1 MVIFIISAGICVFC
15 LVLLVFGSASR
26 ENEAILKRL
35 KRMTQ
40 ATTRK
45 VYSDE
50 ELYQPLTQRFLIP
63 LLQII
68 LTHVSAILPKSS
80 NDKLAQQLLLSG
92 STINPREYQ
101 AMRFLVVLGTTL
113 FFAGAGFLIQK
124 DISVVFLFGI
134 MGAIIGTLIMRFKL
148 LGEIKKRIS
157 EMKDQIPEVLDLLSV
172 SVEAGLSFDGALIH
186 VSNRFKG
193 ALIDEF
199 VQVQHEIQM
208 GRPRREALKN
218 MANRCNTDELKSF
231 SSAVIQAEQLGIS
244 LKNVLKAQAAYI
256 RQQRRQAVEEKAM
269 KAPVKIMIPLALF
282 IFPVLFIILLG
293 PAVINI
299 IEMLGDM

>member
-35 KRMTQ
+35 KKMTQ

-148 LGEIKKRIS
+148 LGEIK
-157 EMKDQIPEVLDLLSV
+157 
-172 SVEAGLSFDGALIH
+172 
-186 VSNRFKG
+186 
-193 ALIDEF
+193 
-199 VQVQHEIQM
+199 
-208 GRPRREALKN
+208 
-218 MANRCNTDELKSF
+218 
-231 SSAVIQAEQLGIS
+231 SA
-244 LKNVLKAQAAYI
+244 
-256 RQQRRQAVEEKAM
+256 
-269 KAPVKIMIPLALF
+269 
-282 IFPVLFIILLG
+282 
-293 PAVINI
+293 
-299 IEMLGDM
+299 